1 MRILVISTN
10 IFPLP
15 PKGYS
20 GLEMLVYN
28 WAVGFQKA
36 GHQVSVV
43 APEGTTLPEGMDL
56 IATKPGEGNPM
67 LSCEDSCWVR
77 YKDRLLT
84 GAWDAV
90 MDNSWAWASIA
101 GQMEHPKQLPVVH
114 CYHSDPRNLD
124 PASPPPIEHPCLV
137 AFSNHQAEHIT
148 SRWRRQVRMVYHG
161 VDTSFYRPDPAVER
175 SDRYLFLAR
184 YCPEK
189 GFLDIA
195 NIARKCRVGLDAF
208 GDTTIIGPHQAYA
221 EECFRQSDGAQ
232 IKVNPGIS
240 REQVAKEFQGH
251 KALITWPNFIEI
263 FGLCVHPSTPI
274 DTAAGTVA
282 IPDVPVGG
290 HVISK
295 DGQYHKVLAKTKRA
309 FNGEMIQ
316 VTPSGINLPVS
327 VTPEHPYWTMA
338 RVSSHRY
345 AAPEWIP
352 ARELRPGD
360 ILLSP
365 ILRSDRSIPDILP
378 MPEYK
383 RNTRNKT
390 LPADIRLSR
399 DFWTLAGYYLA
410 EGSTAAGNHT
420 LSLSF
425 NSTEVSNQR
434 EVSDLFDC
442 LFALKAKVRERSDSN
457 GVEIQAYAAPVARL
471 FHSFGGHSWEKHIPE
486 GLWPLPDDAAR
497 ALLRSYFKGDGHY
510 DEPGGHARYPTYAVT
525 TVSMTLAHQVK
536 HLLLRLGFLPHM
548 SRYVR
553 GARIIKGRRVMT
565 QMPYYRISITGPQ
578 TDAFLETVMGMAKT
592 GLQRQRIIEHRF
604 IHKDWLYLPIKNV
617 VKVPYSGEVHD
628 LQVEGQSSFVS
639 NGVLLHNTTVE
650 AMCCGCP
657 VISKDS
663 GAARELIVHGK
674 TGFVVNTFDEAVELV
689 QSNAVSQLKTEDI
702 IEQGR
707 KFSIEAS
714 VAGHLSVLN
723 DVAQGN
729 YW

>member
-232 IKVNPGIS
+232 IKVNPGIT
-240 REQVAKEFQGH
+240 REQVAKEFQSH

-263 FGLCVHPSTPI
+263 FGL
-274 DTAAGTVA
+274 
-282 IPDVPVGG
+282 
-290 HVISK
+290 
-295 DGQYHKVLAKTKRA
+295 
-309 FNGEMIQ
+309 
-316 VTPSGINLPVS
+316 
-327 VTPEHPYWTMA
+327 
-338 RVSSHRY
+338 
-345 AAPEWIP
+345 
-352 ARELRPGD
+352 
-360 ILLSP
+360 
-365 ILRSDRSIPDILP
+365 
-378 MPEYK
+378 
-383 RNTRNKT
+383 
-390 LPADIRLSR
+390 
-399 DFWTLAGYYLA
+399 
-410 EGSTAAGNHT
+410 
-420 LSLSF
+420 
-425 NSTEVSNQR
+425 
-434 EVSDLFDC
+434 
-442 LFALKAKVRERSDSN
+442 
-457 GVEIQAYAAPVARL
+457 
-471 FHSFGGHSWEKHIPE
+471 
-486 GLWPLPDDAAR
+486 
-497 ALLRSYFKGDGHY
+497 
-510 DEPGGHARYPTYAVT
+510 
-525 TVSMTLAHQVK
+525 
-536 HLLLRLGFLPHM
+536 
-548 SRYVR
+548 
-553 GARIIKGRRVMT
+553 
-565 QMPYYRISITGPQ
+565 
-578 TDAFLETVMGMAKT
+578 
-592 GLQRQRIIEHRF
+592 
-604 IHKDWLYLPIKNV
+604 
-617 VKVPYSGEVHD
+617 
-628 LQVEGQSSFVS
+628 
-639 NGVLLHNTTVE
+639 TTVE